1 MKKYI
6 TDSHN
11 LLINIIFLIL
21 GIALAVASFF
31 LFGKTVLIMY
41 VIAFIALY
49 VPLSIR
55 SGMHMVMYE
64 RTCVLNQISHNL
76 PVSYNEKRFRAG
88 YIKVFLPIYTFL
100 FASLFIPARG
110 LWLIPFIPVS
120 IVVIVMYKIFF
131 APWVDIGLKKSK
143 YRMIH
148 FSIFAGIV
156 IFALLFR
163 LVIFPGVYAG

>member
-11 LLINIIFLIL
+11 LLINIVFLII

-31 LFGKTVLIMY
+31 FFGKTVLIMY
-41 VIAFIALY
+41 AIAFIALY

-64 RTCVLNQISHNL
+64 RACVLNQISHDM
-76 PVSYNEKRFRAG
+76 PVSYNEKRFRIG
-88 YIKVFLPIYTFL
+88 YIKVFLPIYSFL
-100 FASLFIPARG
+100 LASLLMPAKG

-120 IVVIVMYKIFF
+120 VAVIVMYKIFSS
-131 APWVDIGLKKSK
+131 PWVDVGLKKSR
-143 YRMIH
+143 YRIIH
-148 FSIFAGIV
+148 FSIFAAIV

-163 LVIFPGVYAG
+163 FVIFPGVYV